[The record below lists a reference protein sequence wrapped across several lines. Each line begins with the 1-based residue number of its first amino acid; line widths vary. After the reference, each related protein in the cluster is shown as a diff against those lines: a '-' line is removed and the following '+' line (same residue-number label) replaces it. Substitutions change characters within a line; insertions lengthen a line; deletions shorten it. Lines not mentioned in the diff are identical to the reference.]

1 MTAVTF
7 TLLSWLYHATIKGAV
22 VIVLVALLL
31 RLFGSRVDPRFRH
44 LLWLIVLVRLMVP
57 IAPSSSWSLF
67 NLLPGRA
74 AAPVQIRAEGPVR
87 ERTTLRTASPGQS
100 KRRTASPPWSRPG
113 RWMFGIWLAGVA
125 ILALRTLI
133 ASIRINVLVARALR
147 NRQQLPEVQAILD
160 DARAE
165 LGIRQTIRVVECPV
179 MKTPAL
185 HGLLRPT
192 LLLPP
197 NLATSFSREELRHVI
212 LHELWH
218 LRRLD
223 VAVSWLLSAV
233 QTLHW
238 FNPLVWFASSRIKE
252 EREIACDELALSCLE
267 EEERHGYGTTILK
280 LLERFR
286 AATPVPALVGIVNH
300 KLKMKRRLTMIASF
314 RNRTRFSI
322 LFLMAAA
329 LVGLAGLTDAVG
341 GERVLKQ
348 FDPKIHEV
356 FLQLERP
363 VTLDLTNATFSE
375 LLATVAAKS
384 GVVIT
389 EGPLLATLPVQQ
401 ARFTVHAENVPAHA
415 VLMETLMPFELAPA
429 PDANGVVIG
438 KSDHIRMRRSDH
450 PESHGTAER
459 EQVMTRRQPVKQDG
473 TAAPVTLEKE
483 VIITNGTPVEADQV
497 MRELE
502 GEAEPGT
509 ATERVFVR
517 RSAAAPQFSEDGKL
531 RGELNLQFDAN
542 GVKSTGKLTFEI
554 TAPPK

>member
-1 MTAVTF
+1 
-7 TLLSWLYHATIKGAV
+7 
-22 VIVLVALLL
+22 
-31 RLFGSRVDPRFRH
+31 
-44 LLWLIVLVRLMVP
+44 
-57 IAPSSSWSLF
+57 
-67 NLLPGRA
+67 
-74 AAPVQIRAEGPVR
+74 
-87 ERTTLRTASPGQS
+87 
-100 KRRTASPPWSRPG
+100 
-113 RWMFGIWLAGVA
+113 
-125 ILALRTLI
+125 
-133 ASIRINVLVARALR
+133 
-147 NRQQLPEVQAILD
+147 
-160 DARAE
+160 
-165 LGIRQTIRVVECPV
+165 LGIRKDIRVVECAAV
-179 MKTPAL
+179 KTPAL

-197 NLATSFSREELRHVI
+197 NLAASFSREELRHVV

-286 AATPVPALVGIVNH
+286 APTPVPALVGIVNH
-300 KLKMKRRLTMIASF
+300 KLKMKRRLSMIASF

-329 LVGLAGLTDAVG
+329 LVGLSGLTDAVG

-348 FDPKIHEV
+348 FDPKVHEV
-356 FLQLERP
+356 FERLDQR
-363 VTLDLTNATFSE
+363 VTLDLTDATFAE
-375 LLATVAAKS
+375 LLSTVAAKS

-389 EGPLLATLPVQQ
+389 QGPLIASLPVQQ

-438 KSDHIRMRRSDH
+438 KSDHIRMRHSDH
-450 PESHGTAER
+450 PETHGTGEGDQIMIHR
-459 EQVMTRRQPVKQDG
+459 HPVKQDG
-473 TAAPVTLEKE
+473 TAVPVSKE
-483 VIITNGTPVEADQV
+483 REVVITNGTPADAKMV
-497 MRELE
+497 VRELN

-509 ATERVFVR
+509 APERVFVR
-517 RSAAAPQFSEDGKL
+517 RFSPVQFSEDGKL
-531 RGELNLQFDAN
+531 RGDLNLQFTEN
-542 GVKSTGKLTFEI
+542 GVQSTGKLTFEI